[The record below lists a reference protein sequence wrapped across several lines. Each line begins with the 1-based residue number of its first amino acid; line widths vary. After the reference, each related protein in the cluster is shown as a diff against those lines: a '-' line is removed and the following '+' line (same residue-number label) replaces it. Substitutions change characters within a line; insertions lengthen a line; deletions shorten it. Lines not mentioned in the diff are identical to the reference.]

1 MKRWIWIVSLSLLLT
16 LGNVTASRAGGTR
29 DVFEVGDFTPS
40 PIPGQIIAD
49 VVPIRVNPFCV
60 PLVFRVNGTIDPLH
74 NPLGADFL
82 PVAAATNA
90 LRQAARVWNDI
101 PTSYMD
107 LQIEGTSTN
116 TGAARFDQVNEI
128 IFRTPATFRPLFA
141 GVVFARG
148 EEAPIATTRTTVVLQ
163 DFFFHD
169 VLDLDKD
176 GDNDVVAGIP
186 TCMDVDGDGDNELP
200 EGFYEAGT
208 LIDFDLVFNTGV
220 TTAVVGNDGYRF
232 TVDPAAADVHP
243 RSVDLMAIAVQL
255 FGLVQGVTHTPTSQT
270 SATNGRSATM
280 FPFIDTSDPVAE
292 LALRTLDT
300 DAVATASFHYPEG
313 SASTGPAAL
322 QPGDVPF
329 DQVFG
334 VITGEVRF
342 GARDEDLAGAN
353 VFAVDQQTGAIVG
366 TAISGTSRF
375 SITPDGNN
383 FSFLDADFHVKSGTY
398 SLVVPPGQY
407 RIGIEPVDGAPVVP
421 LNVNFQAV
429 LSGGIGQNTFHEEF
443 WNGAQESA
451 LERRPAEASVV
462 GVSAG
467 QTVSGIDIVSNRTID
482 VASFGSLDRTGVP
495 GAGAGSYYAVRIPA
509 SRFAEADAAAGGDAV
524 LQGAELFTAT
534 QDDTIVPV
542 FAEALLTT
550 GQVRADG
557 TAVLDLQR
565 PLAKERPFTGQ
576 DGDFTPWWFESSVG
590 LAQRIRNG
598 IRRGEIRDLFLVLRL
613 PEQAPLPQ
621 IGLDGGLPANDVPIH
636 GLSFTSTDGAVFTP
650 SSDYNFLFRLVLSE
664 DPH

>member
-1 MKRWIWIVSLSLLLT
+1 MKRGIWAVVFAVLLAL
-16 LGNVTASRAGGTR
+16 VAAPASQAGGTR
-29 DVFEVGDFTPS
+29 DVPSVGDLIPS
-40 PIPGQIIAD
+40 PIPGEVIAD
-49 VVPIRVNPFCV
+49 LVPTRVNPFCI
-60 PLVFRVNGTIDPLH
+60 PLTFKVNGTIDPLH

-82 PVAAATNA
+82 SVAQATSV
-90 LRQAARVWNDI
+90 LRQAAQAWNDI
-101 PTSYMD
+101 PTSYMEIRID
-107 LQIEGTSTN
+107 GTSTN
-116 TGAARFDQVNEI
+116 TGAARLDFINEAT
-128 IFRTPATFRPLFA
+128 FRTPATFRPLFP

-148 EEAPIATTRTTVVLQ
+148 EEAPIATTRSTVVLQ

-169 VLDLDKD
+169 DLDLDKD
-176 GDNDVVAGIP
+176 GDNDVVAGLP
-186 TCMDVDGDGDNELP
+186 TCTDVDGDGDLELP

-232 TVDPAAADVHP
+232 TMDLAAADVHP
-243 RSVDLMAIAVQL
+243 RSVDLMGVAVQL
-255 FGLVQGVTHTPTSQT
+255 FGLLQGVAHTPTSQT
-270 SATNGRSATM
+270 SAANGRSATM
-280 FPFIDTSDPVAE
+280 FPFVDTSDPAAE
-292 LALRTLDT
+292 LALRSLDA
-300 DAVATASFHYPEG
+300 DAIATASYHYPEG

-322 QPGDVPF
+322 QPGDLPF

-334 VITGEVRF
+334 VITGEVRY

-353 VFAVDQQTGAIVG
+353 VFAVEHSTGEIVG

-375 SITPDGNN
+375 STTPSGAT
-383 FSFLDADFHVKSGTY
+383 FSFLDAAFHVKDGSY
-398 SLVVPPGQY
+398 RLVVPPGQY
-407 RIGIEPVDGAPVVP
+407 RIGIEPIDGTPSLP

-429 LSGGIGQNTFHEEF
+429 LGEGILQNDFHEEL
-443 WNGAQESA
+443 WNGSEEGA
-451 LERRPAEASVV
+451 LERRPGSASVV
-462 GVSAG
+462 SVSAG
-467 QTVSGIDIVSNRTID
+467 QTVSGVDIVSNRTID
-482 VASFGSLDRTGVP
+482 IAAFGSLDSAAAP
-495 GAGAGSYYAVRIPA
+495 GGAAGTYYAVRIPA
-509 SRFAEADAAAGGDAV
+509 SRFTAADAAAGGDAT

-550 GQVRADG
+550 GQVRANG

-576 DGDFTPWWFESSVG
+576 DGDFTPWWFDNSVG
-590 LAQRIRNG
+590 LAQRIRNA

-621 IGLDGGLPANDVPIH
+621 IGLDGGVPANDVPIH
-636 GLSFTSTDGAVFTP
+636 GLSFTSTDGVVFTP
-650 SSDYNFLFRLVLSE
+650 SSTFNFLFRLVLSE